1 MTPTFP
7 APTGHV
13 TIPLYF
19 SALTFMVLMF
29 VKVIGQPRLNT

>member
-19 SALTFMVLMF
+19 TALTFVVLMF
-29 VKVIGQPRLNT
+29 VKVIGRPHLNS